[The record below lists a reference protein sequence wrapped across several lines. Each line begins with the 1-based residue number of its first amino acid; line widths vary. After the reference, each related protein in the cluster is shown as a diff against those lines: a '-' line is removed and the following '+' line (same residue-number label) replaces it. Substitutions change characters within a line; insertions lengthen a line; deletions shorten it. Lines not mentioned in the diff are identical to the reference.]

1 MTSSK
6 KKNSISL
13 FSAIRANSV
22 NWVRRLLE
30 TGADPSRRNNKGLT
44 PFQVAATQE
53 KANEIFDLLLASD
66 KVDINEGGKFGLTVL
81 HFALA
86 TSNVTAARF
95 LLSKGADPYVADENG
110 VTPLHL
116 AANFPNSLGNTG
128 SFQISDPLKGA
139 LEVIGNKKFKRLRV
153 LSSIYNNYPI
163 YFFIFR
169 SIPGRLATPAVN
181 SS

>member
-30 TGADPSRRNNKGLT
+30 IGADPSRRNNKGLT

-53 KANEIFDLLLASD
+53 KANEILDLLLASD
-66 KVDINEGGKFGLTVL
+66 KVDINERGKFGLSVF

-86 TSNVTAARF
+86 TSNETAARF

-116 AANFPNSLGNTG
+116 AANFPNSLDNSGQNVLHG
-128 SFQISDPLKGA
+128 AKQDIRGQSEDISDPLKGA
-139 LEVIGNKKFKRLRV
+139 LEVIGNKKFKLKRLRV
-153 LSSIYNNYPI
+153 LS
-163 YFFIFR
+163 
-169 SIPGRLATPAVN
+169 
-181 SS
+181 